1 MSDPGFWDKWT
12 KADEVERLKLVRT
25 LSPFTHGGV
34 CQHMTATLMNS
45 YLVDL
50 YNFMWKEEPFEKRP
64 LAKALERP
72 LCARCGKKPA
82 MKTFDICFSCFLNRK
97 DEHE

>member
-12 KADEVERLKLVRT
+12 KADELGRLKLVRT
-25 LSPFTHGGV
+25 LSPFTRGGI

-50 YNFMWKEEPFEKRP
+50 YNFMRKEKDV
-64 LAKALERP
+64 
-72 LCARCGKKPA
+72 KK
-82 MKTFDICFSCFLNRK
+82 
-97 DEHE
+97 